1 MVDTRYTIFEQ
12 PLKSAIYFTNSL
24 LFYASK
30 VAICWIK
37 CIIQMGRN
45 GLGAAVIIVL
55 SIEANG
61 QDADSIYALAEQLY
75 NQSSPTY
82 QSDEQAIKYYN
93 ISINLAAELSNVR
106 DRDLRNADCYHKIGT
121 IYHDREDFY
130 QALNSYHKSV
140 EIKKNS
146 NVRDSLLLED
156 YTLIGSI
163 YYYLDN
169 YDSAECYYQKAESIW
184 TKYKI
189 KGANADLVRL
199 FNALGILYETIGNYN
214 QAKNYFDKALMALDS
229 TERDYELNRA
239 GVSNN
244 MAMVYSKLGDG
255 QKAIEN
261 YKRVVR
267 SGFPFPATY
276 LNLGIEF
283 LNLEQYDSA
292 RYYLRRSTVSD
303 KKSVILDGYNNLAAL
318 YARENQLDSAVFF
331 LEKSIQMNR
340 DGTSLRNIDL
350 SYSYFIYANVSQ
362 AYQRYDLTLH
372 YYQLA
377 LISTTFDFNDSTVT
391 ANPQDITQAISLLQL
406 FEALKGKAA
415 AWSRYYQQDQDPTK
429 LNHSLTTY
437 QLAIRVA
444 QHIQK
449 TYDNDEAKLFLVN
462 KVAPIYEEAIATAVQ
477 LYELTDDSR
486 YVAQAFQF
494 SEASKA
500 SVLTEGLR
508 DVKIKSSGQ
517 VNDSLVQEE
526 HRIKQ
531 QITAL
536 RLKLVESQDSAQ
548 NERYR
553 QQLNDQEIALARTIK
568 YLQKD
573 EHYYQRKYQP
583 DSLDIAALQRSLL
596 SDDQALLEYF
606 MGADTL
612 YLFLMTS
619 DALQIASAARTPEL
633 DSALQ
638 RTQRHLYDH
647 RPGQGEDEA
656 SLAMLY
662 RYLIAPVADALT
674 DARKLIIVPDGPL
687 HYLPFDLLSVDGQRT
702 NYLLHTHTLHYGYSA
717 SLLRQAIDERRGYP
731 TESVLAMAP
740 FTGGVAG
747 NVRSQDFNRL
757 RDSQAEVESVGGSIY
772 TEGRATKRRFL
783 RMAGSYNVL
792 HLATHATVNDED
804 PSQSFIAFYPQQ
816 RDSVA
821 NYRLYTHELYN
832 MRLDSVKLVV
842 LSACEAGNG
851 QLVRGEGVMS
861 LARAFAYAGC
871 PNIITTLWK
880 ADDRS
885 SAQLTTRLHQYLK
898 QGWEKDE
905 ALRQAKLDY
914 LNDPAVHPA
923 QKAPYY
929 WANFVFIGDP
939 VPIYEDYRWWWVVA
953 GLFLVLV
960 VGGMLLWRQR
970 ALRRLKQTA

>member
-1 MVDTRYTIFEQ
+1 MWLLL
-12 PLKSAIYFTNSL
+12 PLSNF
-24 LFYASK
+24 
-30 VAICWIK
+30 
-37 CIIQMGRN
+37 
-45 GLGAAVIIVL
+45 
-55 SIEANG
+55 G
-61 QDADSIYALAEQLY
+61 QSTDNTTYADSVYQIAESLFDTDYPTEETDMQSLKLY
-75 NQSSPTY
+75 QEAIRAY
-82 QSDEQAIKYYN
+82 QSDSTRYVLRADCYRKVGILYTDRQDYRGAVNNFIQAIKARNYQP
-93 ISINLAAELSNVR
+93 SIVDSLH
-106 DRDLRNADCYHKIGT
+106 Y
-121 IYHDREDFY
+121 EDFVY
-130 QALNSYHKSV
+130 AG
-140 EIKKNS
+140 
-146 NVRDSLLLED
+146 DA
-156 YTLIGSI
+156 
-163 YYYLDN
+163 YYYMSKM
-169 YDSAECYYQKAESIW
+169 DSAEYYYRQAEKLAVKYPATEKQDKLYNSMGTYYFSLGNYRQSSSYLHKSLSIA
-184 TKYKI
+184 KGSGRYDESDQDILRQNIALIELKLGNYADAISAFKPLI
-189 KGANADLVRL
+189 KGNLQPYTL
-199 FNALGILYETIGNYN
+199 FHNIGT
-214 QAKNYFDKALMALDS
+214 AFK
-229 TERDYELNRA
+229 E
-239 GVSNN
+239 
-244 MAMVYSKLGDG
+244 
-255 QKAIEN
+255 QK
-261 YKRVVR
+261 
-267 SGFPFPATY
+267 
-276 LNLGIEF
+276 
-283 LNLEQYDSA
+283 QYDSA
-292 RYYLRRSTVSD
+292 AYYLERALPNQNSRARNVT
-303 KKSVILDGYNNLAAL
+303 LNNLGTVHTRL
-318 YARENQLDSAVFF
+318 GKLDSA
-331 LEKSIQMNR
+331 
-340 DGTSLRNIDL
+340 
-350 SYSYFIYANVSQ
+350 
-362 AYQRYDLTLH
+362 LH
-372 YYQLA
+372 YYASSLTLNSSLFSNKNVILANAYRGVGDVKAAQLSFDSA
-377 LISTTFDFNDSTVT
+377 LYYYQKSLSAQTFSFNS
-391 ANPQDITQAISLLQL
+391 QDIYSNPTGFADAISLPYL
-406 FEALKGKAA
+406 FETLRQKASTFGKMYAQRNTLIA
-415 AWSRYYQQDQDPTK
+415 
-429 LNHSLTTY
+429 LNHSLATY

-462 KVAPIYEEAIATAVQ
+462 KVAPVYEEAIATAVQ
-477 LYELTDDSR
+477 LHQLTNDPQ

-500 SVLTEGLR
+500 SVLTESLR

-517 VNDSLVQEE
+517 VSDSLVQDE

-553 QQLNDQEIALARTIK
+553 QQLNDQEIALARSIK

-619 DALQIASAARTPEL
+619 GALQVASAARTPEL
-633 DSALQ
+633 DSAMQ

-656 SLAMLY
+656 SLATLY

-747 NVRSQDFNRL
+747 NVRSQGFSLL

-772 TEGRATKRRFL
+772 TEGQATKRRFL
-783 RMAGSYNVL
+783 RVAGSYNVL
-792 HLATHATVNDED
+792 HLATHATVNAED

-832 MRLDSVKLVV
+832 MRLDSVKLVI

-871 PNIITTLWK
+871 PNTVTTLWK

-885 SAQLTTRLHQYLK
+885 SAQLTARLHHYLK

-923 QKAPYY
+923 QKTPYY

-939 VPIYEDYRWWWVVA
+939 APIYENDRWWWLVIGVLLVGLA
-953 GLFLVLV
+953 G
-960 VGGMLLWRQR
+960 GWLLWRRQKR
-970 ALRRLKQTA
+970 AGLKQTA

>member
-1 MVDTRYTIFEQ
+1 MDILFIKVLHLSSVLLLPFILLTGQLFGQSLSDSEV
-12 PLKSAIYFTNSL
+12 PAIELLYQDAEL
-24 LFYASK
+24 LFNSDYPTEETDQQAVELYKK
-30 VAICWIK
+30 VIFYCEK
-37 CIIQMGRN
+37 N
-45 GLGAAVIIVL
+45 GD
-55 SIEANG
+55 
-61 QDADSIYALAEQLY
+61 QH
-75 NQSSPTY
+75 
-82 QSDEQAIKYYN
+82 KMW
-93 ISINLAAELSNVR
+93 
-106 DRDLRNADCYHKIGT
+106 ADCYRKLAIIHMGT
-121 IYHDREDFY
+121 RDY
-130 QALNSYHKSV
+130 QAAINGFRQAVVTRSYQVGLS
-140 EIKKNS
+140 
-146 NVRDSLLLED
+146 DSLHYED
-156 YTLIGSI
+156 YLYTGDI
-163 YYYLDN
+163 YSLTFVV
-169 YDSAECYYQKAESIW
+169 DSAEYYYQQAEEL
-184 TKYKI
+184 TRKYPAIEKQ
-189 KGANADLVRL
+189 DE
-199 FNALGILYETIGNYN
+199 LYNSMGVYYFSLGNYRQANNYLRKSLQVASANIPEDEPELNLLKNNIAISEEKLGNYIEAIRIFKYLKQN
-214 QAKNYFDKALMALDS
+214 QADAYTTFHNIGLAF
-229 TERDYELNRA
+229 EEL
-239 GVSNN
+239 
-244 MAMVYSKLGDG
+244 
-255 QKAIEN
+255 Q
-261 YKRVVR
+261 
-267 SGFPFPATY
+267 
-276 LNLGIEF
+276 
-283 LNLEQYDSA
+283 QYDSA
-292 RYYLRRSTVSD
+292 IFYMEKALPNRNLSVRNITLNSLGSAYTQLNKLRGAQYYYRASLALNDSLFTTKNIILANAYKGLGEVS
-303 KKSVILDGYNNLAAL
+303 SARLDY
-318 YARENQLDSAVFF
+318 DSA
-331 LEKSIQMNR
+331 
-340 DGTSLRNIDL
+340 
-350 SYSYFIYANVSQ
+350 
-362 AYQRYDLTLH
+362 LH
-372 YYQLA
+372 YYQKSLVGLSYNFSSQNVYINPTDFVNSLSPKYLFNVLA
-377 LISTTFDFNDSTVT
+377 
-391 ANPQDITQAISLLQL
+391 
-406 FEALKGKAA
+406 KKAA
-415 AWSRYYQQDQDPTK
+415 AWNLYYRQDQDIAK
-429 LNHSLTTY
+429 LKHSLTTY

-462 KVAPIYEEAIATAVQ
+462 KVAPVYEEAIATAVQ
-477 LYELTDDSR
+477 LHQLTDEPR

-500 SVLTEGLR
+500 SVLTESLR

-517 VNDSLVQEE
+517 VSDSLVQEE

-536 RLKLVESQDSAQ
+536 RLKLVEGQDSAQ
-548 NERYR
+548 SERYR

-583 DSLDIAALQRSLL
+583 DSLNIAALQRSLL
-596 SDDQALLEYF
+596 SDGQVLLEYF

-619 DALQIASAARTPEL
+619 DALQVASAARTPEL

-656 SLAMLY
+656 SLATLY

-674 DARKLIIVPDGPL
+674 DVRKLIIVPDGPL

-702 NYLLHTHTLHYGYSA
+702 NYLLHSHTLHYGYSA

-731 TESVLAMAP
+731 TEAVLAMAP
-740 FTGGVAG
+740 FTGGEAG
-747 NVRSQDFNRL
+747 NVRSQGFSLL

-772 TEGRATKRRFL
+772 TEGNATKRQFL
-783 RMAGSYNVL
+783 RVAGSYNVL
-792 HLATHATVNDED
+792 HLATHAAVDAEN

-832 MRLDSVKLVV
+832 MRLDSVKLVI

-939 VPIYEDYRWWWVVA
+939 APIYDNYRWWWLAV
-953 GLFLVLV
+953 GLLLVVLV
-960 VGGMLLWRQR
+960 GGLLRWRRREQR
-970 ALRRLKQTA
+970 RVKQTA

>member
-1 MVDTRYTIFEQ
+1 MQNYRNV
-12 PLKSAIYFTNSL
+12 LKFNQITSIQKNDSLGALCYHRMGAIYQDRGQFS
-24 LFYASK
+24 
-30 VAICWIK
+30 
-37 CIIQMGRN
+37 
-45 GLGAAVIIVL
+45 
-55 SIEANG
+55 EALKN
-61 QDADSIYALAEQLY
+61 YQLY
-75 NQSSPTY
+75 K
-82 QSDEQAIKYYN
+82 AI
-93 ISINLAAELSNVR
+93 I
-106 DRDLRNADCYHKIGT
+106 D
-121 IYHDREDFY
+121 
-130 QALNSYHKSV
+130 SV
-140 EIKKNS
+140 FGVNDSASFEIL
-146 NVRDSLLLED
+146 V
-156 YTLIGSI
+156 LIGSI
-163 YYYLDN
+163 YFYQNTYDLAEHYYSLADKIALHHKDLEGEDRLYNVLGFFYKSVGN
-169 YDSAECYYQKAESIW
+169 YSQAINYYEKALLSTNKAEKDYRKTVVYFTTNI
-184 TKYKI
+184 
-189 KGANADLVRL
+189 A
-199 FNALGILYETIGNYN
+199 F
-214 QAKNYFDKALMALDS
+214 AKNSLGMHSEAIRLYRNLLG
-229 TERDYELNRA
+229 ERVIRSLIYQHLGSAYKSLN
-239 GVSNN
+239 N
-244 MAMVYSKLGDG
+244 
-255 QKAIEN
+255 
-261 YKRVVR
+261 
-267 SGFPFPATY
+267 F
-276 LNLGIEF
+276 
-283 LNLEQYDSA
+283 
-292 RYYLRRSTVSD
+292 
-303 KKSVILDGYNNLAAL
+303 
-318 YARENQLDSAVFF
+318 DSAVFF
-331 LEKSIQMNR
+331 LRKALSGEDEVVRISASNELGMVYLERSNLDSAR
-340 DGTSLRNIDL
+340 TLFRNAIFRNKKLLIRKNNHLSL
-350 SYSYFIYANVSQ
+350 SYYGLSQ
-362 AYQRYDLTLH
+362 LHQSQNQLDSALH

-377 LISTTFDFNDSTVT
+377 LINTTFDFNDSTVT

-415 AWSRYYQQDQDPTK
+415 AWNRYYQQDQDPTK

-477 LYELTDDSR
+477 LHQLTDDPQ

-500 SVLTEGLR
+500 SVLTESLR
-508 DVKIKSSGQ
+508 DVKIKTSGA

-731 TESVLAMAP
+731 TEAVLAMAP
-740 FTGGVAG
+740 FTGEEGG
-747 NVRSQDFNRL
+747 NVRSQGFSPL

-772 TEGRATKRRFL
+772 TEGNATKRQFL
-783 RMAGSYNVL
+783 RVAGSYNVL
-792 HLATHATVNDED
+792 HLATHAAVDAEN